1 MTTPRVHRTHHGTTP
16 HGGTVHGSTPHGST
30 PHGTRTT
37 PARRAAAGLVAT
49 AGLLALTA
57 CSAVGGGAADDPT
70 DGGGTVTLVT
80 HESFALSDGLLEQFE
95 EESGLRVEVVQQAD
109 AGALVNQLVLTKDAP
124 LGDLVFG
131 IDNAFASRALDE
143 GVVVPAEPTAPAAED
158 AAAYAV
164 PGDDAGALTAVD
176 LGDVCLN
183 VDTAWFAQRG
193 VPEPT
198 TLESLLD
205 PAYRDLV
212 VVPDPVTS
220 SPGLAFLLATVGAF
234 GEDGWVD
241 YWAGLRD
248 NGLQVADGW
257 SEAYYTDFTAGGGEG
272 PRPVVLSYASSPP
285 FTVPDGGDAPTTRA
299 LLDTCFRQVEYAGVL
314 AGAANPEGAA
324 ALLDFLLSD
333 DVQADIPGSMYM
345 YPVSSAVE
353 LPQEWAA
360 WAPLADDPFEVA
372 PADVTAHREQWLA
385 TWSDTVIG

>member
-1 MTTPRVHRTHHGTTP
+1 MTTPRPRVTRAVRT
-16 HGGTVHGSTPHGST
+16 
-30 PHGTRTT
+30 
-37 PARRAAAGLVAT
+37 AT
-49 AGLLALTA
+49 AGAALAALTA
-57 CSAVGGGAADDPT
+57 CSAIGTGAADDATTPAA
-70 DGGGTVTLVT
+70 GTVTLVT
-80 HESFALSDGLLEQFE
+80 HESFALSDGLLERFE

-124 LGDLVFG
+124 LGDLVYG
-131 IDNAFASRALDE
+131 VDNAFASRALDE
-143 GVVVPAEPTAPAAED
+143 GVVVPADLTAPALSD

-183 VDTAWFAQRG
+183 VDTAWFAANG

-220 SPGLAFLLATVGAF
+220 SPGLAFLLATIGAY
-234 GEDGWVD
+234 GEDAWVD

-248 NGLQVADGW
+248 NGLKVADGW
-257 SEAYYTDFTAGGGEG
+257 SEAYYTDFTAGGGDG

-285 FTVPDGGDAPTTRA
+285 FTVPEGGDAPTTRA

-314 AGAANPEGAA
+314 DGAANPEGAA
-324 ALLDFLLSD
+324 QLLDFLLSD
-333 DVQADIPGSMYM
+333 EVQADIPVSMFV
-345 YPVSSAVE
+345 YPVSSRVE
-353 LPQEWAA
+353 LPQEWAD
-360 WAPLADDPFEVA
+360 WAPLADEPFEVA
-372 PADVTAHREQWLA
+372 PADIAEHREQWLS
-385 TWSDTVIG
+385 TWSDTVVG

>member
-1 MTTPRVHRTHHGTTP
+1 MATPSHRRTPR
-16 HGGTVHGSTPHGST
+16 
-30 PHGTRTT
+30 
-37 PARRAAAGLVAT
+37 ARRTAAATTTLA
-49 AGLLALTA
+49 ALTA
-57 CSAVGGGAADDPT
+57 LTGCSAIGGATADGT
-70 DGGGTVTLVT
+70 TGAGGTVTLVT
-80 HESFALSDGLLEQFE
+80 HESFALSEGLLEQFE
-95 EESGLRVEVVQQAD
+95 EESGLSVEVVQQAD

-143 GVVVPAEPTAPAAED
+143 GVVVPVDVDAPAAAD
-158 AAAYAV
+158 AALYAV
-164 PGDDAGALTAVD
+164 PGDDGALTAVD

-183 VDTAWFAQRG
+183 VDTAWFAAQG

-248 NGLQVADGW
+248 NGLKVADGW
-257 SEAYYTDFTAGGGEG
+257 TEAYYTDFTAGGGAG

-285 FTVPDGGDAPTTRA
+285 FTVPEGGDAPTTRA

-314 AGAANPEGAA
+314 AGAANPEGATQ
-324 ALLDFLLSD
+324 LLEFLLSD
-333 DVQADIPGSMYM
+333 DVQADIPVSMYV
-345 YPVSSAVE
+345 YPVSSAVD
-353 LPQEWAA
+353 LPAEWET
-360 WAPLADDPFEVA
+360 WAPLATDPFDVS
-372 PADVTAHREQWLA
+372 PADIAEHREEWLA
-385 TWSDTVIG
+385 TWSDTVVG

>member
-1 MTTPRVHRTHHGTTP
+1 MTTPRPRTAAR
-16 HGGTVHGSTPHGST
+16 
-30 PHGTRTT
+30 TRARHAAV
-37 PARRAAAGLVAT
+37 PAVAAAA
-49 AGLLALTA
+49 LLALTA
-57 CSAVGGGAADDPT
+57 CSATGGPTADGATA
-70 DGGGTVTLVT
+70 GAGTVTLVT
-80 HESFALSDGLLEQFE
+80 HESFALSDGLLERFE
-95 EESGLRVEVVQQAD
+95 DESGLSVQVVQQAD

-143 GVVVPAEPTAPAAED
+143 GVVVPVELDAPAVQD
-158 AAAYAV
+158 AAEHAV
-164 PGDDAGALTAVD
+164 PGDEDGALTAVD

-183 VDTAWFAQRG
+183 VDTAWFASRG

-257 SEAYYTDFTAGGGEG
+257 SEAYYTDFTAGGGDG

-285 FTVPDGGDAPTTRA
+285 YTVPEGGDAPTTRA

-324 ALLDFLLSD
+324 QLLEFLLSD
-333 DVQADIPGSMYM
+333 DVQADIPVAMYM
-345 YPVSSAVE
+345 YPVSSSVD
-353 LPQEWAA
+353 LPPEWVS
-360 WAPLADDPFEVA
+360 WAPLAEKPFTVA
-372 PADVTAHREQWLA
+372 PADVAEHREQWLT

>member
-1 MTTPRVHRTHHGTTP
+1 MSTPRVRPAFRTRH
-16 HGGTVHGSTPHGST
+16 
-30 PHGTRTT
+30 
-37 PARRAAAGLVAT
+37 AAGALT
-49 AGLLALTA
+49 AVVALTA
-57 CSAVGGGAADDPT
+57 CSATGGATPGTSDDAT
-70 DGGGTVTLVT
+70 SAGTVTLVT
-80 HESFALSDGLLEQFE
+80 HESFGLSDGLLEQFE
-95 EESGLRVEVVQQAD
+95 ADTGLTVEVVQQAD

-131 IDNAFASRALDE
+131 VDDAFASRALDE
-143 GVVVPAEPTAPAAED
+143 GVVVPVELDAPAAQD

-164 PGDDAGALTAVD
+164 PGDEGALTAVD

-183 VDTAWFAQRG
+183 VDTGWFAERG

-241 YWAGLRD
+241 YWGGLRD
-248 NGLQVADGW
+248 NGLRVADGW
-257 SEAYYTDFTAGGGEG
+257 SEAYSTDFTAGGGGG

-285 FTVPDGGDAPTTRA
+285 FTVPEDGDAPTTRA
-299 LLDTCFRQVEYAGVL
+299 LLDTCYRQVEYAGVL
-314 AGAANPEGAA
+314 AGAANPEGATQ
-324 ALLDFLLSD
+324 LLEFLLSD
-333 DVQADIPGSMYM
+333 EVQADIPTSMYM
-345 YPVSSAVE
+345 YPVSSSVE
-353 LPQEWAA
+353 LPEEWAR
-360 WAPLADDPFEVA
+360 WAPLAAEPFDVA
-372 PADVTAHREQWLA
+372 PADIAEHREQWLQ

>member
-1 MTTPRVHRTHHGTTP
+1 MTTPR
-16 HGGTVHGSTPHGST
+16 
-30 PHGTRTT
+30 GTR
-37 PARRAAAGLVAT
+37 AALAAATAVA
-49 AGLLALTA
+49 ALTA
-57 CSAVGGGAADDPT
+57 CSAVGSAEPAAT
-70 DGGGTVTLVT
+70 GTGDGSGGTVTLVT
-80 HESFALSDGLLEQFE
+80 HESFALSEGLLDGFE
-95 EESGLRVEVVQQAD
+95 AESGLSVEVVQQAD
-109 AGALVNQLVLTKDAP
+109 AGALVNQLVLTKDNP

-143 GVVVPAEPTAPAAED
+143 GVVVPVDVTAPAVQD
-158 AAAYAV
+158 AAGYAV

-176 LGDVCLN
+176 VGDVCLN
-183 VDTAWFAQRG
+183 VDTAWFAAQG
-193 VPEPT
+193 VPAPT

-205 PAYRDLV
+205 PAYRDLL

-257 SEAYYTDFTAGGGEG
+257 SEAYYTDFTAGGGDG

-285 FTVPDGGDAPTTRA
+285 YTVPEGADAPTTAA

-314 AGAANPEGAA
+314 DGAANPEGAA
-324 ALLDFLLSD
+324 LLLDFLLSD
-333 DVQADIPGSMYM
+333 EVQADIPVSMYM
-345 YPVSSAVE
+345 YPVSSAVD
-353 LPQEWAA
+353 LPAEWES
-360 WAPLADDPFEVA
+360 WAPMADSPFEVA
-372 PADVTAHREQWLA
+372 PADVAEHREEWLT

>member
-1 MTTPRVHRTHHGTTP
+1 MSTPRPR
-16 HGGTVHGSTPHGST
+16 
-30 PHGTRTT
+30 
-37 PARRAAAGLVAT
+37 PATGPRRVAC
-49 AGLLALTA
+49 ALTA
-57 CSAVGGGAADDPT
+57 GVAVAALTSCSATGGATPGESADAT
-70 DGGGTVTLVT
+70 SAGTVTLVT
-80 HESFALSDGLLEQFE
+80 HESFGLSEGLLEQFE
-95 EESGLRVEVVQQAD
+95 ADTGLTVEVVQQAD

-131 IDNAFASRALDE
+131 VDDAFASRALDE
-143 GVVVPAEPTAPAAED
+143 GVVVPVELDAPAAQD

-164 PGDDAGALTAVD
+164 PGDEGALTAVD

-183 VDTAWFAQRG
+183 VDVGWFAERG

-248 NGLQVADGW
+248 NGLKVADGW
-257 SEAYYTDFTAGGGEG
+257 SEAYYTDFTAGGGDG

-285 FTVPDGGDAPTTRA
+285 FTVPDGGDEPTTRA
-299 LLDTCFRQVEYAGVL
+299 LLDTCYRQVEYAGVL

-324 ALLDFLLSD
+324 QLLEFLLSD
-333 DVQADIPGSMYM
+333 EVQADIPTSMYM
-345 YPVSSAVE
+345 YPVSSSVE
-353 LPQEWAA
+353 LPEEWAR
-360 WAPLADDPFEVA
+360 WAPLADEPFDVA
-372 PADVTAHREQWLA
+372 PADISTHREQWLQ